1 MFSSLILGLLLAGPA
16 PALAQVEAIPASAQ
30 TSNARSA
37 FRADFDQR
45 VARIRTDLAVHGNVQ
60 LQVLRDL
67 ARDLA
72 VTAEAAEL
80 ESLWLELI
88 LLAES
93 VADQRGDRELALR
106 WLDPANAE
114 HPVIAANGELK
125 PDRVAL
131 LAQAKQQ
138 VAGRPELKARLASW
152 GPAVKLEPLFSF
164 EQAWERTS
172 QVYGAYEGS
181 ISQLRA
187 SFEPDGTGSGF
198 YVQESLEVFDLR
210 DAPGLYYLVL
220 ESLGRDR
227 NWPKISPL
235 QALNHVDGESAEK
248 LVEEL
253 LFCGYPEWTRQ
264 VLDLWLSNA
273 LGTWELEYRGN
284 LMAALLDD
292 PLGRRAVL
300 PKIQGYINQGKFSA
314 PLVQR
319 LQILMAEDPAV
330 LEAVYGRNLGLMPG
344 SNPNSYY
351 PQLVPLAEQA
361 FASDI
366 PAVRFNAA
374 RDLSRTPDPSLLW
387 SSLDASDANLHIT
400 FVESLIY
407 RKLQPYLGPKA
418 GSSGMSFGKESRP
431 PVDLEQQPELAQR
444 LTRVVE
450 AMSVEDLK
458 WTLKRLRDQLAD
470 APIALHILNSTL
482 SRDDFQD
489 WQSEFDSLFRFL
501 INPDIDFG
509 WKPVPDFRLAEK
521 RFGTAGSD
529 SLDERDFNRLIYD
542 LSVHDTPE
550 HVAWMVELTRH
561 FDYPIEVTWV
571 VEDLARAK
579 HDDPEFLKHLVHLAR
594 GLSGDLN
601 RAGSLFLQL
610 EDPAGASLRQVVFA
624 EGLNPVER
632 LTAWCLGWDAQASPD
647 QFMQLIQ
654 RPEMIAAFEEHR
666 SNPDQG
672 TVRTSRRTQD
682 VEYVLR
688 LDQIQDAIA
697 RWYRD
702 GRFCDDAARMAFHR
716 SLLTEINRVDPR
728 TLLLV
733 EWRDNRE
740 LGPQLSDAALA
751 RLLATPYED
760 DPTALVGRDV
770 AEMSLEN
777 LRNYA
782 PEQLTNELILK
793 LLNDPFTVG
802 ATVNELQKMPTRE
815 EWLKPLADL
824 IREDSAIGLMP
835 YTNDA
840 VRDRMRVQVV
850 QLLER
855 LNSLEA
861 AQVLLDFDQFQ
872 NTTLSKEVNAALS
885 RMRERFATREAF
897 ANWNNQQRQRA
908 QTIAG
913 LAALLDAEEPDQRVA
928 AIQSLGALAAQE
940 YLPDLILLFADEDP
954 SVAAA
959 ARKAVR
965 SIQDA
970 LDRELGSSAEEARDE
985 QPKGD
990 SE

>member
-16 PALAQVEAIPASAQ
+16 PALAQVETISASAQ
-30 TSNARSA
+30 TSSARSA
-37 FRADFDQR
+37 FRSDFDQR

-181 ISQLRA
+181 ISQLR
-187 SFEPDGTGSGF
+187 SYFEPDSSDAATWGNR
-198 YVQESLEVFDLR
+198 SLSSFDLR

-220 ESLGRDR
+220 EGLGRDR
-227 NWPKISPL
+227 NWPGHSPL
-235 QALNHVDGESAEK
+235 VALNHVDPTTSES

-253 LFCGYPEWTRQ
+253 LFCGYPEWTQ
-264 VLDLWLSNA
+264 QLLDLWLAKHVEPWRSRF
-273 LGTWELEYRGN
+273 RGN
-284 LMAALLDD
+284 LMAGLLDD
-292 PLGRRAVL
+292 ALGRRAVL
-300 PKIQGYINQGKFSA
+300 PNLADNLQAGQFSA
-314 PLVQR
+314 PLAQR

-330 LEAVYGRNLGLMPG
+330 LEAVYGSNHGIMPA
-344 SNPNSYY
+344 SSRYSFY
-351 PQLVPLAEQA
+351 PDLVPLAALAVQ
-361 FASDI
+361 SDDPTI
-366 PAVRFNAA
+366 RRNAA
-374 RDLSRTPDPSLLW
+374 GDLARMPNPEPMWTHV
-387 SSLDASDANLHIT
+387 DASDSHLHAT
-400 FVESLIY
+400 FVESL
-407 RKLQPYLGPKA
+407 LSAQLGSFSISQDPRA
-418 GSSGMSFGKESRP
+418 GQVSEIIDRP
-431 PVDLEQQPELAQR
+431 AADPANDPVLAA
-444 LTRVVE
+444 RVDEFVT
-450 AMSVEDLK
+450 AMSSDGISTALN
-458 WTLKRLRDQLAD
+458 QLAYEEVN
-470 APIALHILNSTL
+470 APLALYVLNATL
-482 SRDDFQD
+482 ARDDFASWTKMFNFAFFRLVD
-489 WQSEFDSLFRFL
+489 WGYL
-501 INPDIDFG
+501 PDIE
-509 WKPVPDFRLAEK
+509 LAAK
-521 RFGTAGSD
+521 RFAEDVPGDLYS
-529 SLDERDFNRLIYD
+529 RDFQRVL
-542 LSVHDTPE
+542 
-550 HVAWMVELTRH
+550 
-561 FDYPIEVTWV
+561 
-571 VEDLARAK
+571 EDLTARNDPAYMAWAVEFVRRYDYSVDNTWIIEDLVRYK
-579 HDDPEFLKHLVHLAR
+579 HDDPQFLKRVVSMAG
-594 GLSGDLN
+594 GLSGDVN
-601 RAGSLFLQL
+601 RGGSLFLQI
-610 EDPAGASLRQVVFA
+610 DGASGAAIRELVFA
-624 EGLNPVER
+624 EGLTPVQR
-632 LTAWCLGWDAQASPD
+632 LTAWCLGWDAQASPPH
-647 QFMQLIQ
+647 FMRLIQ
-654 RPEMIAAFEEHR
+654 RPDMLAAFEEHR
-666 SNPDQG
+666 ANSSQG
-672 TVRTSRRTQD
+672 QVRTTGRGD
-682 VEYVLR
+682 VEYILR
-688 LDQIQDAIA
+688 LDQIQDAIG

-702 GRFCDDAARMAFHR
+702 GRFCDDEARSAFHQA
-716 SLLTEINRVDPR
+716 LLSDVQQVDPR

-740 LGPQLSDAALA
+740 LGPKLSVGALS

-760 DPTALVGRDV
+760 DPTALVGRDI
-770 AEMSLEN
+770 AQMSIEN
-777 LRNYA
+777 LRKYA
-782 PEQLTNELILK
+782 PDQLNNSLILQ
-793 LLNDPFTVG
+793 LLKDPFTVG

-840 VRDRMRVQVV
+840 VRDRVRVQVV

-861 AQVLLDFDQFQ
+861 AQVLLEFDQFQ

-913 LAALLDAEEPDQRVA
+913 LAALLDAKEPDQRVA
-928 AIQSLGALAAQE
+928 AIQSLGALSAQE

-970 LDRELGSSAEEARDE
+970 LERELGSSAEEARDE
-985 QPKGD
+985 QPEGD

>member
-1 MFSSLILGLLLAGPA
+1 MFCSLILGLLLAGPA
-16 PALAQVEAIPASAQ
+16 PTLAQVEPLPASAQ
-30 TSNARSA
+30 TSGARSA

-72 VTAEAAEL
+72 VTADAAEL

-106 WLDPANAE
+106 WLDPTHAE

-172 QVYGAYEGS
+172 LVYGAYEGS
-181 ISQLRA
+181 ISQLR
-187 SFEPDGTGSGF
+187 SYFEPDTSDPLTWANRTL
-198 YVQESLEVFDLR
+198 SSFDLR

-227 NWPKISPL
+227 NWPGQSPL
-235 QALNHVDGESAEK
+235 VALNHVDGSTAEK

-253 LFCGYPEWTRQ
+253 LFCGYPEWTQ
-264 VLDLWLSNA
+264 QLLDLWLSKQVES
-273 LGTWELEYRGN
+273 WRSRFRGN
-284 LMAALLDD
+284 LMAGLLDD

-300 PKIQGYINQGKFSA
+300 PQLADNLQAGQFSE

-319 LQILMAEDPAV
+319 LQILMAEDPTV
-330 LEAVYGRNLGLMPG
+330 LDSVYGSNHGLMPASG
-344 SNPNSYY
+344 GRSFY
-351 PQLVPLAEQA
+351 PDLVPLAVLAVE
-361 FASDI
+361 SDSPDI
-366 PAVRFNAA
+366 RRNAA
-374 RDLSRTPDPSLLW
+374 RDLARTPDPGPLW
-387 SSLDASDANLHIT
+387 THVDASDSVLHMT
-400 FVESLIY
+400 FVESL
-407 RKLQPYLGPKA
+407 LA
-418 GSSGMSFGKESRP
+418 GQFGSQVQARGSRAGFESSIVERP
-431 PVDLEQQPELAQR
+431 TADPSSHPALAKRLPEFI
-444 LTRVVE
+444 T
-450 AMSVEDLK
+450 AMSPDGLAWALDK
-458 WTLKRLRDQLAD
+458 LAD
-470 APIALHILNSTL
+470 HEVDAPLALQALNATVM
-482 SRDDFQD
+482 RG
-489 WQSEFDSLFRFL
+489 
-501 INPDIDFG
+501 DFG
-509 WKPVPDFRLAEK
+509 EWA
-521 RFGTAGSD
+521 
-529 SLDERDFNRLIYD
+529 
-542 LSVHDTPE
+542 
-550 HVAWMVELTRH
+550 RH
-561 FDYPIEVTWV
+561 FDDAFFLLVNRGYLPDIELAAKRFAPNVGEELKARDFQRVLEDLTAGNDPAYLNWAVEFVRRYDFTVDNTWV
-571 VEDLARAK
+571 IEDLTRFK
-579 HDDPEFLKHLVHLAR
+579 YDDPQFLKRVVAMAA
-594 GLSGDLN
+594 GLSGSTSDV
-601 RAGSLFLQL
+601 GSLFLQI
-610 EDPAGASLRQVVFA
+610 DGAPGAALRELVFA
-624 EGLNPVER
+624 EGLTPEER
-632 LTAWCLGWDAQASPD
+632 LTAWCLGWDAQKSPM
-647 QFMQLIQ
+647 QFMRLIQ
-654 RPEMIAAFEEHR
+654 LPDMLNAFEAHR
-666 SNPDQG
+666 SSTSQG
-672 TVRTSRRTQD
+672 QVRSTGRGD
-682 VEYVLR
+682 VEYILR

-702 GRFCDDAARMAFHR
+702 GRFCNDDARLAFHQA
-716 SLLTEINRVDPR
+716 LLAEIQRVDPR
-728 TLLLV
+728 TMLLV
-733 EWRDNRE
+733 DWRHNRE
-740 LGPQLSDAALA
+740 LGPQLSNAALG

-760 DPTALVGRDV
+760 DPTALV
-770 AEMSLEN
+770 AWETAQMCIEN
-777 LRNYA
+777 LRKYA
-782 PEQLTNELILK
+782 PDQLSNPLILQ
-793 LLNDPFTVG
+793 LLKDPFTVG
-802 ATVNELQKMPTRE
+802 PTINELQKMPTRE

-835 YTNDA
+835 YTNDSA
-840 VRDRMRVQVV
+840 RDRVRVQVV

-861 AQVLLDFDQFQ
+861 AQVLLEFDQFQ

-928 AIQSLGALAAQE
+928 AIHSLGALAAQE

-970 LDRELGSSAEEARDE
+970 LDRELGSSPEEARDE
-985 QPKGD
+985 RPEDD